1 MVVVDRVFVE
11 IGTETAYFMIEY
23 DGKEYLVYY
32 SIELNGKKI
41 EGYSTRRFKSLEEAR
56 AFVDN
61 IGNKIYEL
69 YERTR
74 KEIDEETRKCNEMLA
89 RLRKEKMDELLN
101 EVKHLL

>member
-1 MVVVDRVFVE
+1 MVVVDRAFVE
-11 IGTETAYFMIEY
+11 IGTETVYFRIEY

-32 SIELNGKKI
+32 NVELNGKKL